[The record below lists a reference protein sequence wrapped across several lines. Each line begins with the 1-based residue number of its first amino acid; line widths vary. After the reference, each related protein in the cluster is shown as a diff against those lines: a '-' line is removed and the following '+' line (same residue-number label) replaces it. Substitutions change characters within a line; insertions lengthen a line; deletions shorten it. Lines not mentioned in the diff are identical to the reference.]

1 MLTDS
6 AFFVGANIPWNE
18 FGYDLGTGAFDRAFF
33 DKAFG
38 DLRAHGANAAR
49 FWVHADG
56 RRSPSF
62 ASDGRVSGMGGD
74 SFADDLSSLT
84 LLARTH
90 GVVLQ
95 LCLWSF
101 DMCKQD
107 SAHVGL
113 HADLITNDTKAAS
126 YVDRALKPML
136 SVIGDDPNV
145 VIEVVNEPE
154 WCMAGS
160 CNTKQCVGVQQMQRF
175 TARIAA
181 AVHAASNLTVTT
193 GSASLKWS
201 TTRLGGGQAFYWRD
215 TALMG
220 AFPEGGTRASLDFY
234 NIHYYDWMWN
244 PTWGYDPCREPI
256 AYWGLDKPT
265 VVAELPAT
273 SSHYTAAAML
283 GCAHANGFAGDLFW
297 AYKPSPQFP
306 IAPAYAALRNFTTAH
321 AALTAH
327 STLLAWLQARRRE
340 HGSAAQSPIAPPG
353 PGEPVSS
360 MVPSSAAQYPR
371 TYPRQ
376 RDVHGDTEA
385 VVAEAAGGAAGAGA
399 LAEPLT
405 KRASR
410 NAFVATLESPTARPL
425 ATSD

>member
-1 MLTDS
+1 MVHHATGCARASIPKALPHHSGTAEPQRHS
-6 AFFVGANIPWNE
+6 GA
-18 FGYDLGTGAFDRAFF
+18 TAAQRSHSGAAEPQ
-33 DKAFG
+33 
-38 DLRAHGANAAR
+38 
-49 FWVHADG
+49 
-56 RRSPSF
+56 RRC
-62 ASDGRVSGMGGD
+62 G
-74 SFADDLSSLT
+74 
-84 LLARTH
+84 
-90 GVVLQ
+90 
-95 LCLWSF
+95 
-101 DMCKQD
+101 
-107 SAHVGL
+107 
-113 HADLITNDTKAAS
+113 
-126 YVDRALKPML
+126 
-136 SVIGDDPNV
+136 
-145 VIEVVNEPE
+145 
-154 WCMAGS
+154 
-160 CNTKQCVGVQQMQRF
+160 
-175 TARIAA
+175 AA
-181 AVHAASNLTVTT
+181 AHSGRAGDPTQSRERASIVRSSDS
-193 GSASLKWS
+193 GPYSALA
-201 TTRLGGGQAFYWRD
+201 GGGQAFYWRD